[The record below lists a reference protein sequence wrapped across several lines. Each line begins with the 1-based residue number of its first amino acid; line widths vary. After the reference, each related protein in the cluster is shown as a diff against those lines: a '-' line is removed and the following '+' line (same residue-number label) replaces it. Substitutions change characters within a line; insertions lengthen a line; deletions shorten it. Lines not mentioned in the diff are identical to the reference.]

1 MLLLLLL
8 LLLIFILSYCFYHST
23 EECGRHFVYRENG
36 TRFAP
41 AHHTK
46 KISRSGRKSVPVW
59 AWISFE
65 GAGMLHRINGRLTGK
80 QYINILEDSLPPS
93 AWARFGTDELIPF
106 VQDLSSIH
114 TSDIVMDWFQDEGV
128 SFQLLPWPPKG
139 ADMNPIENVWAEMV
153 RDLDCQR
160 GTAIDLWDSVLD
172 IWNHLSLRPNYWR
185 TLINSMPQRL
195 RMVIEAE
202 GDWTKY

>member
-1 MLLLLLL
+1 
-8 LLLIFILSYCFYHST
+8 
-23 EECGRHFVYRENG
+23 
-36 TRFAP
+36 
-41 AHHTK
+41 
-46 KISRSGRKSVPVW
+46 
-59 AWISFE
+59 
-65 GAGMLHRINGRLTGK
+65 MLHRIDGRLTGK
-80 QYINILEDSLPPS
+80 QYINILEDALLPS

-114 TSDIVMDWFQDEGV
+114 TSDIVMNWFEDEGV

-160 GTAIDLWDSVLD
+160 GTANDLWDSVLD

-202 GDWTKY
+202 GD

>member
-1 MLLLLLL
+1 
-8 LLLIFILSYCFYHST
+8 
-23 EECGRHFVYRENG
+23 
-36 TRFAP
+36 
-41 AHHTK
+41 
-46 KISRSGRKSVPVW
+46 
-59 AWISFE
+59 
-65 GAGMLHRINGRLTGK
+65 
-80 QYINILEDSLPPS
+80 
-93 AWARFGTDELIPF
+93 
-106 VQDLSSIH
+106 
-114 TSDIVMDWFQDEGV
+114 MDWFEDEGV

-160 GTAIDLWDSVLD
+160 GTANDLWDSVLD

-202 GDWTKY
+202 GVNRVLKIPPLEVAL

>member
-1 MLLLLLL
+1 M
-8 LLLIFILSYCFYHST
+8 
-23 EECGRHFVYRENG
+23 YRENG

-41 AHHTK
+41 AHTK
-46 KISRSGRKSVPVW
+46 TISRSGRKSVPVW
-59 AWISFE
+59 AWISFD

-80 QYINILEDSLPPS
+80 HYKKNLGRRFTNICMGKVWDRRTDPVCSRAVFHPHQWYSHGLVRRWRCVLSTSSMAPQRSRHEPYRECLGWNG
-93 AWARFGTDELIPF
+93 AW
-106 VQDLSSIH
+106 
-114 TSDIVMDWFQDEGV
+114 
-128 SFQLLPWPPKG
+128 
-139 ADMNPIENVWAEMV
+139 
-153 RDLDCQR
+153 LDCQR

-202 GDWTKY
+202 GVNRVLKIPPLEVGL